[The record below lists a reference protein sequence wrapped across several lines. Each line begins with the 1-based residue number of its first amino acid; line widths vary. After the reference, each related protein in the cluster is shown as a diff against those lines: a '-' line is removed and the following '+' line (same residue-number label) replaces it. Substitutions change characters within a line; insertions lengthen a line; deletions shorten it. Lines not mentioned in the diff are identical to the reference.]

1 MDAKAQ
7 KILSAAESQLGVPYV
22 WGGSTPGVG
31 LDCSGLT
38 QYCYAQA
45 GVSIGHNTEVQSNQL
60 RHVPLSEAKPGD
72 ILYRSGHVAIYTG
85 GDQYIHEP
93 HSGDVCKRSNGIGS
107 FSYALTYRTV

>member
-1 MDAKAQ
+1 
-7 KILSAAESQLGVPYV
+7 
-22 WGGSTPGVG
+22 
-31 LDCSGLT
+31 
-38 QYCYAQA
+38 
-45 GVSIGHNTEVQSNQL
+45 VSIGHNTEVQANQL

-93 HSGDVCKRSNGIGS
+93 HSGDVCKRSTGISG